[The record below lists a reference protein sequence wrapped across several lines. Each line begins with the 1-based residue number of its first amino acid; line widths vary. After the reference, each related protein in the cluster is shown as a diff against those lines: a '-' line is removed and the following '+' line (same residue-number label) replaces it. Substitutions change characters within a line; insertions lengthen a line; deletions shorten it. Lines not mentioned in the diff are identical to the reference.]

1 MEAERGSSRGAALK
15 PSELLPACIDIIGTF
30 EPGKTTVDSHHA
42 AYCARHKIV
51 DASDVKFLH
60 QVVYGCQRYKRLL
73 KVFISSFYYNHSGEA
88 ARSDQSLYTVLAYL
102 AILRLEELTFAQF
115 KRLIV
120 SMDFVKTR
128 VFLRFLFSEEALN
141 KWLKEGWLTLY
152 EPHYVQTELIDQ
164 VLKFEPQVQ
173 RLVEELET
181 RQAMGEAK
189 KAAETEAAIALAEGR
204 GGAGKHTVPQPFNLT
219 RPAPRVVPE
228 PTQVVAITNEAAR
241 SGEPIKARTWK
252 RPDGPPKDQLELD
265 AKKEQNRLMLRN
277 KYADPAAGRFALR
290 AEQRPTNLAQVRSEL
305 EERAA
310 REHTFRPEPPKPVPK
325 WDADEGY
332 VKLNAAA
339 VLREDH
345 LYRRRQAD
353 EARVIK
359 AFEEDLAD
367 TKQYDEW
374 LAKGRAQE
382 EAAARDA
389 LEARRADAAMADE
402 MAKAAIDAARLER
415 RALAARMRAE
425 AEAIALAQEAQREVD
440 AEARKKQVAAVAE
453 THKNGAL
460 AVAEA
465 ERRRREAAEAVREE
479 SRALEAERRRAI
491 AEEEAR
497 REEVIRQIRA
507 IELVPRKRET
517 VLDPTYEAGHG
528 LLEEMS
534 LAELRERLALARA
547 REAQDV
553 ERRRAEIVAGK
564 QEKADDIAARL
575 GAIAGYRRLGAAQAE
590 EARARARAEKAAR
603 AEADKGRREEATLK
617 LEAAR
622 EELRGKARLA
632 HEALALELRQI
643 KVKSQFLGANKE
655 AVEGAKFASL
665 EHGAAREAAVLQRG
679 AQGEAAR
686 AASVRAKE
694 VAQRGLVHATMA
706 KASAD
711 AAHNLALRLTNS
723 AFDAGMAERQLA
735 EQKRRTAAAERAS
748 KANARAAYAEAYPY
762 SQAITQERQE
772 DTRKLRAARGSH
784 VAGGALH
791 ARSSSAGGGGSAASS
806 LRLGNT
812 FGSLAGL
819 TLGDDVAQH
828 GGDSPALAHTG
839 TVAHAHTHALPEAP
853 ALTRIR
859 S

>member
-1 MEAERGSSRGAALK
+1 
-15 PSELLPACIDIIGTF
+15 
-30 EPGKTTVDSHHA
+30 
-42 AYCARHKIV
+42 
-51 DASDVKFLH
+51 
-60 QVVYGCQRYKRLL
+60 
-73 KVFISSFYYNHSGEA
+73 
-88 ARSDQSLYTVLAYL
+88 
-102 AILRLEELTFAQF
+102 
-115 KRLIV
+115 
-120 SMDFVKTR
+120 
-128 VFLRFLFSEEALN
+128 
-141 KWLKEGWLTLY
+141 
-152 EPHYVQTELIDQ
+152 
-164 VLKFEPQVQ
+164 
-173 RLVEELET
+173 
-181 RQAMGEAK
+181 MGEAK

-440 AEARKKQVAAVAE
+440 AEARKKQVGARTTRRAPRDARRDSRALTHRASPRARAAQVAAVAE

-694 VAQRGLVHATMA
+694 VRARLARAPGRGRGALHSARSRARARCAAPSDAELPAPPCPPRCVAQVAQRGLVHATMA

-762 SQAITQERQE
+762 SQGAARRRTGAR
-772 DTRKLRAARGSH
+772 RHRARSAARRAAR
-784 VAGGALH
+784 VE
-791 ARSSSAGGGGSAASS
+791 
-806 LRLGNT
+806 
-812 FGSLAGL
+812 
-819 TLGDDVAQH
+819 
-828 GGDSPALAHTG
+828 ALAH
-839 TVAHAHTHALPEAP
+839 AP
-853 ALTRIR
+853 APCASGLALARRTPAQRSHRSGRRIR
-859 S
+859 ESCAQREARTWPAARCMRARRQRAAADQRRAACG